1 MHKPRLFAESEHQS
15 GGRFK
20 PRQGVVTEVRKR
32 PAPDVRANTHGAP
45 QPRGFNS
52 TTIVHTEKC
61 TVVGHDDFASCI
73 ENRRSGYICIDLA
86 IDQRRTAVL
95 NECRKAANSCR
106 NVREEAAAEQRTSAE
121 VIEAVYVINQTV
133 NCMRQDAKRLIQHRR
148 GEPAFKVVDI
158 GEVPLDIKVVRESG
172 ACLQTIHTPV
182 PEVSVIRMVRPEEPG
197 VRMNFYLV
205 LVTKEVRPRHDR
217 KWRNDIGNRFCRA
230 VVRIG

>member
-1 MHKPRLFAESEHQS
+1 MHCCRPRRLCVLYREQALRLHLYRPGHRSAPYCRFERVSK
-15 GGRFK
+15 GRQL
-20 PRQGVVTEVRKR
+20 R
-32 PAPDVRANTHGAP
+32 
-45 QPRGFNS
+45 
-52 TTIVHTEKC
+52 
-61 TVVGHDDFASCI
+61 
-73 ENRRSGYICIDLA
+73 
-86 IDQRRTAVL
+86 
-95 NECRKAANSCR
+95 R

-182 PEVSVIRMVRPEEPG
+182 PEVSLIRMVRPEEPG

-217 KWRNDIGNRFCRA
+217 KW
-230 VVRIG
+230 